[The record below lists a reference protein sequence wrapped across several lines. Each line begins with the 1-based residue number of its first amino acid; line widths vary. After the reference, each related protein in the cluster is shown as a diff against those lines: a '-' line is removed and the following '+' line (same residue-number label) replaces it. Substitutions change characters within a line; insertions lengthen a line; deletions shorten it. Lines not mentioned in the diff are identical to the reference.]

1 MSDILLEGDNDVG
14 SSVSDAQLHW
24 DSWDWRYT
32 LRALPQVIETTAP
45 LPQETLHHNG
55 SATYI
60 DQLGNINSF
69 NSNCPV
75 SYSIPPTPTP
85 PSLSPPITPIHKAKG
100 NLFIWK
106 LYCFSL
112 F

>member
-60 DQLGNINSF
+60 DRSSF
-69 NSNCPV
+69 NLCFALSLKKKKDKFDEI
-75 SYSIPPTPTP
+75 SESIFIVFL
-85 PSLSPPITPIHKAKG
+85 SLMSRK
-100 NLFIWK
+100 
-106 LYCFSL
+106 YE
-112 F
+112 